1 MSIKAKTKALKMSA
15 AALGLLTAVSGSAVM
30 AEEIGFVLA
39 GPDIYYRTEADMF
52 TKLAEAAGHSV
63 TVANSEYSPSKELA
77 NVEDFIARGVDVIV
91 LLSGNAES
99 GTQAAER
106 ATEAGIPIF
115 FVAALPSPAGYD
127 IPTGM
132 VSGDWIG
139 MGSTIGKAIGEAHP
153 GENVALIEG
162 VYGQG
167 IAEMI
172 RKGFEEGIAESGG
185 GNEVVLE
192 SSGNWSRN
200 GGLEVTQDYLA
211 SDKDFSVIYA
221 MNEEMMAGAIQALDE
236 AGRLGDMHLYS
247 SNGKEIGW
255 DWMKEGI
262 MLGTVANPPTL
273 EADLVF
279 QMVEHHLAGE
289 EFPRHV
295 YNIQPMLT
303 AENIDSAVPWEI
315 DAYIAKREAGELDND
330 LMQQNEITSMVTW
343 SPNN

>member
-1 MSIKAKTKALKMSA
+1 MSIKTKTNALKWGVIA
-15 AALGLLTAVSGSAVM
+15 AGLLTAVSGQAVQ

-39 GPDIYYRTEADMF
+39 GPDIYYRTEAEMF
-52 TKLAEAAGHSV
+52 TKLAESAGHEV

-77 NVEDFIARGVDVIV
+77 NVEDFIARGVDIIV

-115 FVAALPSPAGYD
+115 FVAALPSPAGYH

-139 MGSTIGKAIGEAHP
+139 MGHTIGTAIGAAHP
-153 GENVALIEG
+153 GENIALIEG

-172 RKGFEEGIAESGG
+172 HQGFEAGVAESGG
-185 GNEVVLE
+185 NNTIVLE
-192 SSGNWSRN
+192 SSGGWSRN

-211 SDKDFSVIYA
+211 SGKDFSVIYA

-236 AGRLGDMHLYS
+236 AGRAGEISLYS

-255 DWMKEGI
+255 DWMKEGT

-279 QMVEHHLAGE
+279 QMVERHIAGE
-289 EFPRHV
+289 DFPRHV
-295 YNIQPMLT
+295 YNVQPMLT
-303 AENIDSAVPWEI
+303 AENIASAVPWEI
-315 DAYIAKREAGELDND
+315 DSYIAKRDAGELDND
-330 LMQQNEITSMVTW
+330 LMSQPEITSMATW
-343 SPNN
+343 SPKD

>member
-1 MSIKAKTKALKMSA
+1 MTIKTKTKALKMSA
-15 AALGLLTAVSGSAVM
+15 AALGLLTAMSGSAVM
-30 AEEIGFVLA
+30 AEDIGFVLA

-52 TKLAEAAGHSV
+52 TKLAKAAGHSV

-106 ATEAGIPIF
+106 ATDAGIPIF

-139 MGSTIGKAIGEAHP
+139 MGHTIGTAIGTAHP

-172 RKGFEEGIAESGG
+172 RQGFEAGIADAGG
-185 GNEVVLE
+185 GNEIVLE
-192 SSGNWSRN
+192 SSGGWSRN

-221 MNEEMMAGAIQALDE
+221 MNEEMMAGTIQALDE
-236 AGRLGDMHLYS
+236 AGRTGEISLYS

-255 DWMKEGI
+255 EWMKEGT
-262 MLGTVANPPTL
+262 MLGTVANTPTL
-273 EADLVF
+273 EADLVY
-279 QMVEHHLAGE
+279 QMVERYLAGE
-289 EFPRHV
+289 DFPRHV
-295 YNIQPMLT
+295 YNVQPMLT
-303 AENIDSAVPWEI
+303 AENIDTAVPWEI
-315 DAYIAKREAGELDND
+315 DAYMAKRDAGVLDND
-330 LMQQNEITSMVTW
+330 LMSQTEITSMVTW
-343 SPNN
+343 SSNN

>member
-1 MSIKAKTKALKMSA
+1 MTIKSKTNALKMGAITAAILSA
-15 AALGLLTAVSGSAVM
+15 ASGHAVL
-30 AEEIGFVLA
+30 AEDIGFVLA

-52 TKLAEAAGHSV
+52 TVLAEAAGHDV

-77 NVEDFIARGVDVIV
+77 NVEDFIARGVDIIV

-106 ATEAGIPIF
+106 AAEAGIPIF

-139 MGSTIGKAIGEAHP
+139 MGHTIGTQIGAAHP
-153 GENVALIEG
+153 GENIALIEG

-172 RKGFEEGIAESGG
+172 HQGFEEGVAESGG
-185 GNEVVLE
+185 NNTIVLE
-192 SSGNWSRN
+192 SSGGWSRN

-211 SDKDFSVIYA
+211 SDQEFSVIYA

-236 AGRLGDMHLYS
+236 AGRSGEMSLYS

-255 DWMKEGI
+255 EWMEEGI

-279 QMVEHHLAGE
+279 QMVERFIAGE

-295 YNIQPMLT
+295 YNVQPMLT
-303 AENIDSAVPWEI
+303 AENIDTAVPWDI
-315 DAYIAKREAGELDND
+315 DNYIAKRDAGELDND
-330 LMQQNEITSMVTW
+330 LMSQTEITSMATW
-343 SPNN
+343 SPSN